1 MSFFSS
7 SRRKLPALF
16 TFVLVFAF
24 GLGTARA
31 GHIDASAT
39 GLASPAS
46 TITFGEIA
54 LAPNTV
60 LTNQY
65 SGLGVSFSPNVYYD
79 AEISFGF
86 SNDISNFTHPTEP
99 AFINPVVFS
108 FSSAQT
114 SAAFQMVADSTPY
127 TFQAYLGGTGGTLV
141 DSFTD
146 PSIQSVTPALFYGF
160 TNETFDTIVITQE
173 GAGGGPFWD
182 LSNIQLSNAA
192 VTSSVPEPSTF
203 LLLGPAL
210 AGLLLA
216 SRRRN
221 KA

>member
-7 SRRKLPALF
+7 SRQKLPALV
-16 TFVLVFAF
+16 TSILVFAV
-24 GLGTARA
+24 GLGTACA
-31 GHIDASAT
+31 GQIDGSAT

-46 TITFGEIA
+46 TIDFTEIA
-54 LAPNTV
+54 LAPDTV
-60 LTNQY
+60 LTTQY

-79 AEISFGF
+79 AEIAFGF
-86 SNDISNFTHPTEP
+86 TADISNFTDATEP
-99 AFINPVVFS
+99 AFINPVAFS
-108 FSSAQT
+108 FSSPQT
-114 SAAFQMVADSTPY
+114 GVAFQMAADSTPY
-127 TFQAYLGGTGGTLV
+127 LFQAYLGGTGGTLV

-146 PSIQSVTPALFYGF
+146 TNVQSVTPPLFYGF
-160 TNETFDTIVITQE
+160 SNETFDTIVITQE
-173 GAGGGPFWD
+173 GAGSGPFWD
-182 LSNIQLSNAA
+182 LSNIQLSNAPI
-192 VTSSVPEPSTF
+192 TSTPEPSTF